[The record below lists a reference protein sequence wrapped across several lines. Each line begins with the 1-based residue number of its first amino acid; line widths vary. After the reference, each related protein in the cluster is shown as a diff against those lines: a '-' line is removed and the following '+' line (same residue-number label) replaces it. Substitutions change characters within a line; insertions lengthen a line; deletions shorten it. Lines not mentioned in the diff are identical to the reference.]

1 MKKLIGIAAAIPLLA
16 LGVSAFTLPA
26 ASAAQAAPTAV
37 ITTTG
42 TIQLTNMYL
51 NLDVRGNSSANGA
64 VVQVWQPTGGA
75 AQVWQIMSD
84 GTIRHNGLC
93 LDASGGGT
101 KNGTKLDLWA
111 CTGKSNQQ
119 WNTKNWRVTNTPT
132 GKVVN
137 DAGYG
142 GDGTQQEL
150 WANTG
155 TSNEVWS
162 VTPVPLGCA
171 LAYPNA
177 GSEAT
182 GAWTPQTV
190 PNQGAVITGNPNT
203 SPVVSVQFRVIS
215 DGYIPVY
222 QITQQV
228 GLNASGVGTI
238 WVSSTETGLLE
249 DDNINGTLVCVATYG
264 S

>member
-1 MKKLIGIAAAIPLLA
+1 
-16 LGVSAFTLPA
+16 
-26 ASAAQAAPTAV
+26 
-37 ITTTG
+37 
-42 TIQLTNMYL
+42 MYL
-51 NLDVRGNSSANGA
+51 NLDDRNNSSANGA
-64 VVQVWQPTGGA
+64 VVQVWQPTGGVPN
-75 AQVWQIMSD
+75 QVWQIMSN
-84 GTIRHNGLC
+84 GTIHHNGLC
-93 LDASGGGT
+93 LDVSGAKKT
-101 KNGTKLDLWA
+101 NGAKIDLWTCNGGA
-111 CTGKSNQQ
+111 NQQ
-119 WNTKNWRVTNTPT
+119 WKTTGSRITNPVS

-142 GDGTQQEL
+142 GNGTQQVL
-150 WANTG
+150 WANVG

-203 SPVVSVQFRVIS
+203 SPVVSVQFRVIF